1 MVCPKT
7 PISSL
12 RDPMAID
19 PWLPRGFSPKA
30 GMVLQRCLF
39 AEDRWQIYDTSNNGR
54 VLVAE
59 AGFANQWLADGLLTG
74 TEVDGFAYGSQR
86 FVLGLGGRNYRLEPV
101 DETRSEEHPSELTS
115 LMRISYAVF
124 CLKKQIYYNNSL
136 LLQNDVVYTYNT

>member
-59 AGFANQWLADGLLTG
+59 AGFANQWLADGLLTDRKRVVEG
-74 TEVDGFAYGSQR
+74 KSVSVRLDYG
-86 FVLGLGGRNYRLEPV
+86 GGRY
-101 DETRSEEHPSELTS
+101 
-115 LMRISYAVF
+115 I
-124 CLKKQIYYNNSL
+124 KKK
-136 LLQNDVVYTYNT
+136 

>member
-59 AGFANQWLADGLLTG
+59 AGFANQWLADGILTG
-74 TEVDGFAYGSQR
+74 TEGDGVDSGSQR
-86 FVLGLGGRNYRLEPV
+86 FVLVLGGRSYRLETVAETDTTDDYPECQECVADV
-101 DETRSEEHPSELTS
+101 DERAKTPHQTGHP
-115 LMRISYAVF
+115 
-124 CLKKQIYYNNSL
+124 
-136 LLQNDVVYTYNT
+136 

>member
-86 FVLGLGGRNYRLEPV
+86 FVLVLGGRNYRLEPV
-101 DETRSEEHPSELTS
+101 DETETPDDFTDCQALVAAVRSEEHTSELQS
-115 LMRISYAVF
+115 LIGQSYAVF
-124 CLKKQIYYNNSL
+124 CLTKKKS
-136 LLQNDVVYTYNT
+136 